1 MVKKFGLYQNK
12 LYPTTVGV
20 FRSKRGTEHMTQY
33 NPKNIE
39 EALKRMEKADELK
52 GIHRSGTNIMSF
64 FDDNDKEHE
73 LQKKQSAAE
82 LKKEEYLKSV
92 ELLKKVIQENGTK
105 SDLTRITAIGYLI
118 ETTDFLNIPPDRKK
132 MLKENMEWCN
142 KTYEKYLDSQE

>member
-1 MVKKFGLYQNK
+1 
-12 LYPTTVGV
+12 
-20 FRSKRGTEHMTQY
+20 MTQY

-39 EALKRMEKADELK
+39 ETLKRMEKADELK

-73 LQKKQSAAE
+73 LQKQQSAAE

-92 ELLKKVIQENGTK
+92 ELLKELIQKNGTK

-118 ETTDFLNIPPDRKK
+118 ETTDFLNIPPDKKK
-132 MLKENMEWCN
+132 MLKENMIWCN
-142 KTYEKYLDSQE
+142 QLYKQYTNED

>member
-1 MVKKFGLYQNK
+1 
-12 LYPTTVGV
+12 
-20 FRSKRGTEHMTQY
+20 MTQY

-39 EALKRMEKADELK
+39 ETLKRMEKADELK

-73 LQKKQSAAE
+73 LQKQQSAAE
-82 LKKEEYLKSV
+82 LKKEEYLKCV
-92 ELLKKVIQENGTK
+92 ELLKELIQKNGTK

-118 ETTDFLNIPPDRKK
+118 ETTDFLNIPPDKKK

-142 KTYEKYLDSQE
+142 LQYEKYTNEN